1 MTVAALVRPFLSAL
15 VCPFLSAGLRARL
28 QALRTP
34 ASDRYDHDDVA
45 RVQRVT
51 AEQWRTA
58 SARSIRYLGDY
69 AVTGETAKAKTWAR
83 SQWLASQPEFARA
96 ASVLDLGC
104 AAGRNLVALR
114 EAHPALAL
122 FGVDINREA
131 VGVAASSVPGA
142 ALLVGDLYDAGK
154 VLAALPRPDI
164 ILTMGTLIH
173 LHPATLPR
181 LLLRMALYA
190 HRALLLCEQVSVDN
204 EVVKGPAWWRPTRK
218 VTGDYIQWAPNLY
231 EMLRAL
237 GLQFDVRRVPEDLQ
251 GNGARDLI
259 AVHLGSDR

>member
-1 MTVAALVRPFLSAL
+1 MTVAAFVR
-15 VCPFLSAGLRARL
+15 PFLSAGLRARL

-34 ASDRYDHDDVA
+34 SRDRYAHDDVA

-58 SARSIRYLGDY
+58 SARSVHYLGDY
-69 AVTGETAKAKTWAR
+69 ARETATARTWAR
-83 SQWLASQPEFARA
+83 SQWLALQPEFARA
-96 ASVLDLGC
+96 ASALELGC

-131 VGVAASSVPGA
+131 VAHAASSVPGA
-142 ALLVGDLYDAGK
+142 ALLVGDLYDAGRI
-154 VLAALPRPDI
+154 LSGLPRPDV
-164 ILTMGTLIH
+164 ILTVGTLIH

-181 LLLRMALYA
+181 LLQQMALYA
-190 HRALLLCEQVSVDN
+190 QRSLLLCEQVRIDN

-218 VTGDYIQWAPNLY
+218 VTGDYIQWSPNLY

-237 GLQFDVRRVPEDLQ
+237 GLRCDVRRVPAELQ
-251 GNGARDLI
+251 SNGARDLI
-259 AVHLGSDR
+259 AVHLRRGAPRDAVAWL